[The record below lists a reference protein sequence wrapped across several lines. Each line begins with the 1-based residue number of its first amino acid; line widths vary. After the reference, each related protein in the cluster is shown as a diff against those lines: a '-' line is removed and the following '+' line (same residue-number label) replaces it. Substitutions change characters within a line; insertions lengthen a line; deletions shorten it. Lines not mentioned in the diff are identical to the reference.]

1 MAKEAGSAADTKK
14 YPLNL
19 PDTPFPMRGNLPK
32 REPEWIREW
41 DEKHIYERIIDA
53 RRDAKKFI
61 LHDGPPYANG
71 NIHVGHAVNKIL
83 KDMILKEKTLEGF
96 QAPYVPGWDCHGM
109 PIEVQIEKMHGKN
122 LPVDKMQSLA
132 RAYALEQSKLQLADF
147 KRLGVL
153 GDWDNPYRTMKF
165 KNEAE
170 EIRALA
176 AVVKKGYVYR
186 GLKPVNWCFDCQS
199 ALAEAEVEYKDKKS
213 HTIDVAFELAD
224 EDRARVEEIFGRSLE
239 KPCFNVIWTT
249 TPWTIPAN
257 QALNM
262 NPELEYGLYDVGDR
276 LLILGTGLAEAALER
291 YGMKGEKIAT
301 AMGDKFELVRFRHP
315 LWHVHEGFRRFSPVY
330 LADYV
335 DATAGTGIVH
345 SAPAYGVDDFISC
358 KKHGMT
364 NDQVLTPVMG
374 DGTYSESLPLFG
386 GLNIWAAADK
396 ICETIA
402 VAGNLLSHGSIVHS
416 YMHCWRHKTPL
427 VYRATNQWFVRMD
440 APNADTRGVLDTE
453 ASERSLRDAALECVK
468 ATKFFPTW
476 GINRLYAMIE
486 NRPDW
491 CISRQRNWGVP
502 LPFFMH
508 KETGELHP
516 RTLEIM
522 EEVAK
527 MVEEKG
533 IESWATAK
541 PEDFLTAD
549 EAADYVRSTDILDV
563 WFDSG
568 VTHYTVMRGSHA
580 DELAWP
586 ADLYLEGSDQH
597 RGWFH
602 SSLLTGTMIDGRAP
616 YKMLLTH
623 GFVVDEKGEKMSKSK
638 GNVVRPQEVSE
649 KFGAEILRLWVAST
663 DYSGELRLGQT
674 ILKRVV
680 ESYRRVR
687 NTLRFLLANTS
698 DFDASKDLVP
708 VENLLELDRWALAYT
723 ERFQKEVLA
732 EYGEFHF
739 HNVVSMLQTFASA
752 DLGSFYLDVLKDRLY
767 TTAPGSEARRSA
779 QTALWYITKTLLRL
793 MAPVLSFTAE
803 EAFKVF
809 SPNESETI
817 FTERFEPLPEV
828 AGAEGLLAK
837 WDAVRTVRAD
847 LQKKIEELRGE
858 GQIGSSLQAVVRIEA
873 APAVYDALASLGD
886 ELRFVMIVSAV
897 ELVKSADEETHFA
910 VSASKEGKCE
920 RCWHYV
926 AGIGSDAEHPTLCPR
941 CASNLFGA
949 GEKRLFA

>member
-176 AVVKKGYVYR
+176 SVVKKGYVYR

-541 PEDFLTAD
+541 PEDFLPAD

-580 DELAWP
+580 NELAWP

-732 EYGEFHF
+732 EYGEFRF

-828 AGAEGLLAK
+828 AGAEALLAK
-837 WDAVRTVRAD
+837 WDAVRTVRAG

>member
-638 GNVVRPQEVSE
+638 GNVVRPQEVNE

-732 EYGEFHF
+732 EYGEFRF

-828 AGAEGLLAK
+828 AGAEALLAK